1 MQVWD
6 VAHLRDEEF
15 VEEVVDALG
24 ASTSANKSSV
34 SRKGK
39 EKSNTTTRIIE
50 VTWDHLVRRTSNPA
64 GSMYKSK

>member
-6 VAHLRDEEF
+6 VVDLKDEEF
-15 VEEVVDALG
+15 VEEVIDALG
-24 ASTSANKSSV
+24 ASASASKWSV
-34 SRKGK
+34 RRKGK
-39 EKSNTTTRIIE
+39 EKSSTTTRSID